1 MSVLGPQALVHGPGE
16 GSFNDASGLSRWFRA
31 MPEDTGGVFAT
42 FEEDVPAGHG
52 PPLHIHHDA
61 QELFVVLSGH
71 VLFRCSGREVEAGPG
86 TTVVIPQYAEHAF
99 KGLEDSRLLITLI
112 PGGGV
117 GFFRKVAE
125 EGLTPESDMARITE
139 IARDYDIEFTGP
151 PL

>member
-1 MSVLGPQALVHGPGE
+1 MSVLGPQALVHGPE
-16 GSFNDASGLSRWFRA
+16 GGVFNDANGMKRWFRA

-42 FEEDVPAGHG
+42 FEEDVPAGSG

-61 QELFVVLSGH
+61 QELFVVLSGRIR
-71 VLFRCSGREVEAGPG
+71 VWCSGREAEAGPG
-86 TTVVIPQYAEHAF
+86 ATIVVPQHAEHAF

-117 GFFRKVAE
+117 GFFQKVAE
-125 EGLTPESDMARITE
+125 EGLTPESHMDRITE
-139 IARDYDIEFTGP
+139 IAREFHMEITGP